1 MRKAHPPFVFPLS
14 DFARSFRF
22 SHEQIMN
29 MCGKEYERFMN
40 LNRGKNEKCM
50 SRTPNG
56 TLNYS
61 TEELN
66 KAIENSSALN
76 YAMSRYQL
84 KRIGNFY
91 TMPEHDSMRLL

>member
-1 MRKAHPPFVFPLS
+1 
-14 DFARSFRF
+14 
-22 SHEQIMN
+22 
-29 MCGKEYERFMN
+29 
-40 LNRGKNEKCM
+40 M

-84 KRIGNFY
+84 KRIGSYY
-91 TMPEHDSMRLL
+91 TMPEHDSMRFTLDGKWHWNSRGVHGNAIDFIQVYEGKSRVEAILTLAGTL